1 MLKRIIFCLL
11 GVWLSISLGWAQ
23 TPDWLQERPMGAF
36 DYIGIGSA
44 TKDQPNYQEMAKRN
58 ALAELASEIEVTV
71 EANSLLTVMER
82 DMQSAST
89 FTQIVQTAVSL
100 QLQDYEVAGTYD
112 DGECYWVYCRLDKE
126 TYAAQRQN
134 RREQAIQRGFDFWYQ
149 GQQALQEG
157 YLFSAIDFFIQGLKA
172 IEPCANEDLS
182 CSYNGQ
188 TILLGNVLY
197 TSLKTIFNGI
207 QIIPSP
213 TSIEAKAFQSSRT
226 AISLTVSRN
235 GIPLRDIQLSGSFV
249 TGSGTLSA
257 IPPTDAQGVA
267 IAYVQNITS
276 KGDNQ
281 QIQFAFDL
289 SPFKQIDSPLF
300 TPLRKRVEGQA
311 PRCFVGV
318 GASAESSHLKA
329 YLKSTQQGNE
339 GIIRGIRSMIANKYF
354 DLVDS
359 PNTADVIV
367 HINSEF
373 TQGNVVEGDMFNM
386 REYFTTVVIQ
396 FKNNRS
402 GAILLDYNLEK
413 RRTLAPANS
422 STANARNAA
431 IREVMK
437 VVNRELPKQLEQ
449 LRIDTS
455 GDIPQVVEQPQV
467 TPPSVQPQSR
477 PTITRPVVVVQ
488 PKPQATPADQPQ
500 VNSNVALPSAEIEA
514 GIVIQYKGKRNLGE
528 RTFLRFEVINNNE
541 TDYKL
546 AVFLSGL
553 LIVNGQGE
561 EQSAANLKI
570 GSNSGD
576 YRVTSTI
583 VPHTPTLMEIE
594 IKKADKIALFQLTN
608 ANQRTIKMRNLQ

>member
-1 MLKRIIFCLL
+1 MLKRIIYCLL
-11 GVWLSISLGWAQ
+11 GVWLSVSLGWAQ

-44 TKDQPNYQEMAKRN
+44 TKDQSNYQEIAKRN

-89 FTQIVQTAVSL
+89 FTQMVQTAVSL

-112 DGECYWVYCRLDKE
+112 DGERYWMYCRLDKE
-126 TYAAQRQN
+126 TYAAQRQI

-197 TSLKTIFNGI
+197 TSLKTVFNGI
-207 QIIPSP
+207 QITPSP
-213 TSIEAKAFQSSRT
+213 TSIEATAFQSSRT
-226 AISLTVSRN
+226 AISLTVLRN

-267 IAYVQNITS
+267 VAYVQNITS

-281 QIQFAFDL
+281 QIQFVFDL
-289 SPFKQIDSPLF
+289 SPFKQIDSQLF
-300 TPLRKRVEGQA
+300 ALLRKQVEGQA

-318 GASAESSHLKA
+318 GSPAKSSQLKA
-329 YLKSTQQGNE
+329 YLKTSQQGNE

-367 HINSEF
+367 HVNSEF

-422 STANARNAA
+422 STSNARNTA

-437 VVNRELPKQLEQ
+437 VINRELPKQLEQ
-449 LRIDTS
+449 LNIDTS

-477 PTITRPVVVVQ
+477 PTSRPVVVVQ
-488 PKPQATPADQPQ
+488 PKPQTTPTNQPQ
-500 VNSNVALPSAEIEA
+500 VKPSPTLPSAELEA
-514 GIVIQYKGKRNLGE
+514 GIIIQYKGKRDLGE
-528 RTFLRFEVINNNE
+528 RTFLRFEVINSNE

-546 AVFLSGL
+546 AVFLNDL

-570 GSNSGD
+570 GSNSGT
-576 YRVTSTI
+576 YRVASTI

-608 ANQRTIKMRNLQ
+608 VNQRTIKMRNLQ

>member
-1 MLKRIIFCLL
+1 MKRIIFCLL
-11 GVWLSISLGWAQ
+11 GVWLSVSLGWAQ

-44 TKDQPNYQEMAKRN
+44 TKDQANYQEVAKRN

-82 DMQSAST
+82 DAQSGST
-89 FTQIVQTAVSL
+89 FTQMVQTAVSL
-100 QLQDYEVAGTYD
+100 QLQEYEVAGTYD
-112 DGECYWVYCRLDKE
+112 DGERYWVYCRLDKE
-126 TYAAQRQN
+126 TYAAQRQI

-172 IEPCANEDLS
+172 IEPCAQEDLT

-197 TSLKTIFNGI
+197 TALKTVFNGI
-207 QIIPSP
+207 QITPSP
-213 TSIEAKAFQSSRT
+213 TTIETAAFRSDRT
-226 AISLTVSRN
+226 AISLTVARN
-235 GIPLRDIQLSGSFV
+235 GIPLRDVQLIGSFV
-249 TGSGTLSA
+249 TGSGMLSA
-257 IPPTDAQGVA
+257 IPLTDAQGIAV
-267 IAYVQNITS
+267 AYVENITS

-289 SPFKQIDSPLF
+289 TPFRKISSPLF
-300 TPLRKRVEGQA
+300 TQLRKQVEGQV

-318 GASAESSHLKA
+318 GAPAESSHLKA
-329 YLKSTQQGNE
+329 FLKSTQQGNE
-339 GIIRGIRSMIANKYF
+339 GILRGIRSMIANKYF
-354 DLVDS
+354 DLVDT
-359 PNTADVIV
+359 PNSADVV
-367 HINSEF
+367 VQVSSEF
-373 TQGNVVEGDMFNM
+373 IQGNVVEGDMFNM

-396 FKNNRS
+396 LKNNRS

-437 VVNRELPKQLEQ
+437 VINRELPKQLEQ
-449 LRIDTS
+449 LNIDTN
-455 GDIPQVVEQPQV
+455 GDIPQIVEQPQM
-467 TPPSVQPQSR
+467 TPPSVQPQSK
-477 PTITRPVVVVQ
+477 PATQPVVVVQ
-488 PKPQATPADQPQ
+488 PKPQGSPDNQPQ
-500 VNSNVALPSAEIEA
+500 VKPNQTLPSAELEP
-514 GIVIQYKGKRNLGE
+514 GIFIRYKGKRDLGE
-528 RTFLRFEVINNNE
+528 RTFLRFEVTNTNE

-546 AVFLSGL
+546 TVFLHGL
-553 LIVNGQGE
+553 LVVNGNGE
-561 EQSAANLKI
+561 EQSAAKLKI

-576 YRVTSTI
+576 YRVASTI
-583 VPHTPTLMEIE
+583 VPLTPTLMEIE
-594 IKKADKIALFQLTN
+594 IRKAEKIALFQLTN
-608 ANQRTIKMRNLQ
+608 ANQRTIKMRNLP